1 MATDNQ
7 DYSYIGSGLIYAR
20 EYGAA
25 APLVAIGN
33 CSALTLS
40 PQEEIKE
47 IKDYTNPGG
56 GTRNEV
62 RRLTGVETGYTFHDY
77 SAENFAL
84 ALRAGSTVVTAGTAS
99 AESVV
104 AYKDGFTPFSKIPS
118 SITSVT
124 GVSGT
129 PTYVVNTDYEF
140 REGGIYIP
148 ATSSIPAPV
157 AGAANIK
164 VTYPFAAQKKVEALI
179 NSAKQYQM
187 VFVGLNEAQSGK
199 AVRVTMHKVS
209 GGLLQQMA
217 LIGEDFGAGEVT
229 GKLLSDTTK
238 SGVSISKY
246 FTVES
251 ED

>member
-1 MATDNQ
+1 MADNQ

-25 APLVAIGN
+25 APLIAIGN

-47 IKDYTNPGG
+47 LKDFTNPGG

-77 SAENFAL
+77 SAENFAR
-84 ALRAGSTVVTAGTAS
+84 ALRAETTNVTAGTAT
-99 AESVV
+99 AEDVV
-104 AYKDGFTPFSKIPS
+104 AYEGGFTPLAKIPTA
-118 SITSVT
+118 ITSVT
-124 GVSGT
+124 GQSGS
-129 PTYVVNTDYEF
+129 PSYSAGTDYEF

-148 ATSSIPAPV
+148 DTSTIPAPV
-157 AGAANIK
+157 AGAPNIE
-164 VTYPFAAQKKVEALI
+164 VTYTYAAQKKVQALV
-179 NSAKQYQM
+179 NSAKQYQL

-217 LIGEDFGAGEVT
+217 LIGDDYGAGEVT
-229 GKLLSDTTK
+229 GKLLSDATK
-238 SGVSISKY
+238 TGAGISKY

>member
-40 PQEEIKE
+40 PQEEVKE
-47 IKDYTNPGG
+47 IKDFTNPGG

-62 RRLTGVETGYTFHDY
+62 RRLTGVETGYTFHDF

-84 ALRAGSTVVTAGTAS
+84 ALRAATTTVSAGTAS
-99 AESVV
+99 AESTV
-104 AYKDGFTPFSKIPS
+104 AYKGGFTPLAKIPTA
-118 SITSVT
+118 ITTVT
-124 GVSGT
+124 GAGGT
-129 PTYVVNTDYEF
+129 PTYVAGTDYEF

-148 ATSSIPAPV
+148 STSTIPDPV

-164 VTYPFAAQKKVEALI
+164 VTYTYAAQKKVQALV
-179 NSAKQYQM
+179 NSAKQYEI
-187 VFVGLNEAQSGK
+187 VFAGLNEAQSGK
-199 AVRVTMHKVS
+199 VVRVTMHKVS

-238 SGVSISKY
+238 SGVGISKY